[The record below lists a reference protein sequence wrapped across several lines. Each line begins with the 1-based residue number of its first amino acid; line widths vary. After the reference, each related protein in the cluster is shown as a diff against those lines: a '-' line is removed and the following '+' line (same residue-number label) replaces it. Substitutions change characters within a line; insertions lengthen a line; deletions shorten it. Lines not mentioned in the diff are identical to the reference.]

1 MVLEIIPIKI
11 QEEIA
16 NGVNLVPLILES
28 SEIND
33 GDILVFSQK
42 IVSKNEGRML
52 SLSSVNPSLLANGI
66 ASSYGKDPRL
76 IELILSESERIVRME
91 NGIII
96 VKTKHGF
103 VCANAGIDESNV
115 QDGYATLLPK
125 DPDKSA
131 ILLKERIASI
141 DTLINNVGI
150 AGPTGPME
158 SLSISDWRNTIDIN
172 LNSHFY
178 FTKHSIPLLKNNKG
192 GSIINISSTAGLF
205 GFPLRTPYVASKWAV
220 IGVTKSLAMEL
231 GEFNIR
237 VNAICPGSVSGD
249 RMERVIEAKAK
260 STGISEEELQK
271 DYESMVSL
279 KTFVSKEDIANM
291 ALFLLS
297 NEAHKISGQV
307 MTVDGNTERMT

>member
-1 MVLEIIPIKI
+1 MTQNISLGKNIIISAAADGIGWSIASLSLDKGYNVYLSDINQKRIDKIKKH
-11 QEEIA
+11 
-16 NGVNLVPLILES
+16 PLINKKLF
-28 SEIND
+28 IDNVD
-33 GDILVFSQK
+33 A
-42 IVSKNEGRML
+42 KNED
-52 SLSSVNPSLLANGI
+52 SVEKYFYS
-66 ASSYGKDPRL
+66 
-76 IELILSESERIVRME
+76 
-91 NGIII
+91 
-96 VKTKHGF
+96 
-103 VCANAGIDESNV
+103 
-115 QDGYATLLPK
+115 
-125 DPDKSA
+125 
-131 ILLKERIASI
+131 LKERIASI
-141 DTLINNVGI
+141 DALINNVGI

-158 SLSISDWRNTIDIN
+158 SLSISDWKNTIDIN

-220 IGVTKSLAMEL
+220 IGVTKSLAIEL

-237 VNAICPGSVSGD
+237 VNAICPGSVLGD
-249 RMERVIEAKAK
+249 RMKRVIEAKAK

-279 KTFVSKEDIANM
+279 KTFVSEEDIANM

-307 MTVDGNTERMT
+307 MTVDGNTERMN

>member
-1 MVLEIIPIKI
+1 MTQNKPPGKNIIISAAADGI
-11 QEEIA
+11 GWSIA
-16 NGVNLVPLILES
+16 NFSLDKGYNVYLSDINQKRIDEINEHPLINKKLFIDNVDAKNPDSVEQYFS
-28 SEIND
+28 S
-33 GDILVFSQK
+33 
-42 IVSKNEGRML
+42 
-52 SLSSVNPSLLANGI
+52 
-66 ASSYGKDPRL
+66 
-76 IELILSESERIVRME
+76 
-91 NGIII
+91 
-96 VKTKHGF
+96 
-103 VCANAGIDESNV
+103 
-115 QDGYATLLPK
+115 
-125 DPDKSA
+125 
-131 ILLKERIASI
+131 LKEKITSI
-141 DTLINNVGI
+141 DALINNVGI

-158 SLSISDWRNTIDIN
+158 SLSIADWRNTIDIN

-205 GFPLRTPYVASKWAV
+205 GFPLRTPYAASKWAV

-249 RMERVIEAKAK
+249 RMQRVIEAKAK
-260 STGISEEELQK
+260 SIGVSEEELQK

-307 MTVDGNTERMT
+307 MTVDGNTERMN